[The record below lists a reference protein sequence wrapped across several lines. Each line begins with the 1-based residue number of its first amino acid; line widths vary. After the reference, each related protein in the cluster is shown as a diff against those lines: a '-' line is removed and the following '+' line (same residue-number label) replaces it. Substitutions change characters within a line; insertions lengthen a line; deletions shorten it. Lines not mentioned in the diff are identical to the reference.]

1 MDSLLRPEVTGSSE
15 PVTLSFQREMQKIS
29 GQAAMFLAGT
39 VFTFGTGFFFKIYV
53 ARVLGS
59 HLLGL
64 YALGMTV
71 VSIFGLFASLGLPNA
86 AARFVAVYNSAGQ
99 ADRLRSFLGSGS
111 LLVGCVSALLG
122 VLVIVG
128 RDLIAE
134 GLYHES
140 ALAGYLPLFGL
151 MLPLGVLGFFFS
163 QVLVGYQNVT
173 RTTIINS
180 FIGGSVSMVLAWV
193 LFVLGLGLWGYVFA
207 QVISGLVV
215 LILMAWSVW
224 RLIPAGVQR
233 PRTYPA
239 LILEREV
246 VCFSFS
252 MIGIN
257 ALEFLLG
264 QSQRIVLGV
273 YLEASQLGIFSVAA
287 AISGFIPLLLQATNS
302 IFAPVIAGLHARGEK
317 EVLRRLFQTL
327 TKWILGLTAPL
338 VIVIVLFAPAL
349 MGIFGPEFRAGWLV
363 VVIASIG
370 QLVNCGVGSVG
381 YLLIMSGHQ
390 NRLVRVQA
398 YTGGLTLI
406 SSLLVVPLWGIVGAA
421 AVGALTTVVSNLW
434 YLGEVRRV
442 LNFFPYNSSYLR
454 LSGPL
459 AAATVVAV
467 LVQQAAIGTVYPQ
480 WSVMLVTLMLVYV
493 VFVFGSL
500 AFGLDDDDRMI
511 VKTIWAR
518 VRGLA
523 S

>member
-1 MDSLLRPEVTGSSE
+1 
-15 PVTLSFQREMQKIS
+15 
-29 GQAAMFLAGT
+29 
-39 VFTFGTGFFFKIYV
+39 
-53 ARVLGS
+53 
-59 HLLGL
+59 
-64 YALGMTV
+64 
-71 VSIFGLFASLGLPNA
+71 
-86 AARFVAVYNSAGQ
+86 
-99 ADRLRSFLGSGS
+99 
-111 LLVGCVSALLG
+111 
-122 VLVIVG
+122 
-128 RDLIAE
+128 
-134 GLYHES
+134 
-140 ALAGYLPLFGL
+140 
-151 MLPLGVLGFFFS
+151 
-163 QVLVGYQNVT
+163 
-173 RTTIINS
+173 
-180 FIGGSVSMVLAWV
+180 
-193 LFVLGLGLWGYVFA
+193 
-207 QVISGLVV
+207 
-215 LILMAWSVW
+215 
-224 RLIPAGVQR
+224 LIPAGVQR